1 VSAAW
6 NAGLDAVH
14 VERVGHEDRGRC
26 VLGDRRVSRL
36 DELLARRLNPRAP
49 ERATGARNRLAARDR
64 NGREAPGG
72 TGRMTKWLH
81 SGRRRDL
88 CALLYDAGELR
99 AQSLKSRLESHY
111 DERIDPR
118 SFYATLTSL
127 VESGFLDRRTEG
139 LADVYA
145 RLPTLASAPSSTT
158 TRGSRIG
165 SMVGHP
171 TIYRSTA
178 TTATTATPA
187 TTATT
192 ATVAVKPQGLT
203 RLRRSV
209 NI

>member
-1 VSAAW
+1 
-6 NAGLDAVH
+6 
-14 VERVGHEDRGRC
+14 
-26 VLGDRRVSRL
+26 
-36 DELLARRLNPRAP
+36 
-49 ERATGARNRLAARDR
+49 
-64 NGREAPGG
+64 
-72 TGRMTKWLH
+72 MTKWLH

-127 VESGFLDRRTEG
+127 ARNRDSSTGGPRGSPTCT
-139 LADVYA
+139 

-171 TIYRSTA
+171 DDLPVDGDDGDDGDAGDDDDDSDGGR
-178 TTATTATPA
+178 PNP
-187 TTATT
+187 
-192 ATVAVKPQGLT
+192 KD
-203 RLRRSV
+203 
-209 NI
+209 

>member
-1 VSAAW
+1 
-6 NAGLDAVH
+6 
-14 VERVGHEDRGRC
+14 
-26 VLGDRRVSRL
+26 
-36 DELLARRLNPRAP
+36 
-49 ERATGARNRLAARDR
+49 
-64 NGREAPGG
+64 
-72 TGRMTKWLH
+72 MTKWLH

-139 LADVYA
+139 SPTCT

-192 ATVAVKPQGLT
+192 ATVAVQTSRINKIAAF
-203 RLRRSV
+203 S
-209 NI
+209 